1 VFKIVFAMGNSVSLS
16 FSVSYSSLDEYSGNW
31 NGSIKDNGTERIMI
45 RDMKFEYIPSIHGN
59 EKAQKEHK
67 KGMIDAITEYSRIY
81 RYNREPSFTQRVNMS
96 FPSNTN
102 FNLTTGRT
110 YNIQINGETLPYNRL
125 RNNLVT
131 LTYIYKDTLFDI
143 VIKNNANIS
152 SLPRAMF

>member
-1 VFKIVFAMGNSVSLS
+1 MGNSFSLS
-16 FSVSYSSLDEYSGNW
+16 FSVSYSSLDKYSGNW
-31 NGSIKDNGTERIMI
+31 NGSMKDNETDRIII

-67 KGMIDAITEYSRIY
+67 KGMIDVITEYSRIY
-81 RYNREPSFTQRVNMS
+81 RYNEEPSFTQRVNMS

-102 FNLTTGRT
+102 INLTTGST

-131 LTYIYKDTLFDI
+131 LTYTYKDTLFDI
-143 VIKNNANIS
+143 VIKNKSNIS
-152 SLPRAMF
+152 SLPRTMF

>member
-1 VFKIVFAMGNSVSLS
+1 M
-16 FSVSYSSLDEYSGNW
+16 SYSSLDKYSGNW
-31 NGSIKDNGTERIMI
+31 NGSMEDNETDRIII

-67 KGMIDAITEYSRIY
+67 KGMIDVITEYSRIY

-102 FNLTTGRT
+102 INLTTGSI
-110 YNIQINGETLPYNRL
+110 YNIQINCETLPYNRL

-131 LTYIYKDTLFDI
+131 LTYIYNDTLFDI
-143 VIKNNANIS
+143 VIKNKSNIS
-152 SLPRAMF
+152 SLPRTMF

>member
-1 VFKIVFAMGNSVSLS
+1 MGNSFSLS
-16 FSVSYSSLDEYSGNW
+16 FSVSYSSLDKYSGNW
-31 NGSIKDNGTERIMI
+31 NGSMKDNETDRIII

-67 KGMIDAITEYSRIY
+67 KGMIDVITEYSRIY
-81 RYNREPSFTQRVNMS
+81 RYNEEPSFTQRVNMS

-102 FNLTTGRT
+102 INLTTGST

-131 LTYIYKDTLFDI
+131 LTYTYKDTLFDI
-143 VIKNNANIS
+143 VIKNKSNIT
-152 SLPRAMF
+152 SLPRTMF